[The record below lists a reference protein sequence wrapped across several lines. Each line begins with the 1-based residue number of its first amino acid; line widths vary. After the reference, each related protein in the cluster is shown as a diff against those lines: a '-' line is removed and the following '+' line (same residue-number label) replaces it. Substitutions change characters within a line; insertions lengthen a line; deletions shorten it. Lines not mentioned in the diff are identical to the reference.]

1 MRPGLL
7 SLAAALAFLL
17 NTVVSP
23 DAAAGPT
30 PYPENKADYPGKGP
44 TAFHPWFNDNR
55 NSFWQ
60 KREQDRNAIVFA
72 GSSAIGN
79 WKNLKAAF
87 PNLKVANRGIGG
99 DVTRGLLFRFQ
110 EDVLDLNPRAIVL
123 LIGQNDLSAHANV
136 EDVLGN
142 LELLLDM
149 AAAKAPNAPVILCT
163 HPPRDNPK
171 APLRDPADLA
181 RVNEGIFRIAQGR
194 PNVSVLD
201 LFPVLAA
208 EDGKPHP
215 DYFVQDRMHISPAGY
230 AKFQEAV
237 QKEFDRLQ
245 IR

>member
-79 WKNLKAAF
+79 WKNLKSRAASF
-87 PNLKVANRGIGG
+87 
-99 DVTRGLLFRFQ
+99 
-110 EDVLDLNPRAIVL
+110 
-123 LIGQNDLSAHANV
+123 S
-136 EDVLGN
+136 
-142 LELLLDM
+142 
-149 AAAKAPNAPVILCT
+149 
-163 HPPRDNPK
+163 
-171 APLRDPADLA
+171 
-181 RVNEGIFRIAQGR
+181 
-194 PNVSVLD
+194 VSR
-201 LFPVLAA
+201 
-208 EDGKPHP
+208 K
-215 DYFVQDRMHISPAGY
+215 MSWI
-230 AKFQEAV
+230 
-237 QKEFDRLQ
+237 
-245 IR
+245 